1 MTRKKPPVGP
11 PAYRPQVGEL
21 VKDVTTDQDVVY
33 MDTRGGLA
41 YVRPVGGGLERT
53 VDPARIRPLPG
64 EPTVVLRL
72 VPAKRRGRPR
82 VDTEGA
88 A

>member
-1 MTRKKPPVGP
+1 MTRKKPLYGQP
-11 PAYRPQVGEL
+11 YRPQVGEL

-53 VDPARIRPLPG
+53 VDPARIHPLPG
-64 EPTVVLRL
+64 GPTVVLRL